1 MEMDVDVDLARHARD
16 APIIATL
23 RGDDMTRIDGNGRG
37 DAPSPTD
44 AKKIAEAR
52 RSPEQF
58 AAVFD
63 RHYRRIY
70 AYAARRLGRDLAE
83 DVASETFL
91 VAFSRIDGYD
101 TNQPDAAP
109 WLYGIASNLIAR
121 QGRAE
126 AKRYRM
132 LAKLS
137 PDEAVG
143 AHDDAVAGRLDAVT
157 ARGLLARALGRLSAA
172 DRDVL
177 LLVAWAGLSQLEV
190 AAALDI
196 PAGTVRSRLHR
207 ARQAMRTTL
216 GERGPQ

>member
-1 MEMDVDVDLARHARD
+1 MAGSGRSHA
-16 APIIATL
+16 TF
-23 RGDDMTRIDGNGRG
+23 
-37 DAPSPTD
+37 PTD
-44 AKKIAEAR
+44 AEKIAEAR

-58 AAVFD
+58 AEIFD
-63 RHYRRIY
+63 RHYARIF

-83 DVASETFL
+83 DIASETFL
-91 VAFSRIDGYD
+91 VAFSRLDGYD
-101 TNQPDAAP
+101 TSHSDAVP

-126 AKRYRM
+126 SKRYRT

-143 AHDDAVAGRLDAVT
+143 AHDDAVAGRLDATT
-157 ARGLLARALGRLSAA
+157 ARGLLAKALRRLSAA
-172 DRDVL
+172 DRHVL
-177 LLVAWAGLSQLEV
+177 LLVAWAGLSQPEV

-207 ARQAMRTTL
+207 ARQAMRTAL
-216 GERGPQ
+216 GDRGL

>member
-1 MEMDVDVDLARHARD
+1 METDVDVDLGRSPRD
-16 APIIATL
+16 APTIATPRAPGL
-23 RGDDMTRIDGNGRG
+23 ARTGGTGRC
-37 DAPSPTD
+37 DATFPTD

-58 AAVFD
+58 AEIFD

-70 AYAARRLGRDLAE
+70 AYAARRLGHDLAE

-101 TNQPDAAP
+101 TNHQDAAP

-126 AKRYRM
+126 SKRYKT

-143 AHDDAVAGRLDAVT
+143 AHDDAVAGRLDAAT
-157 ARGLLARALGRLSAA
+157 ARGRLARALGRLSAP
-172 DRDVL
+172 DREVL
-177 LLVAWAGLSQLEV
+177 LLVAWAGLSQAEV
-190 AAALDI
+190 AVALDI

-207 ARQAMRTTL
+207 ARQEMRTTL
-216 GERGPQ
+216 GGRGLQ

>member
-1 MEMDVDVDLARHARD
+1 METDVDVDLNPYARD
-16 APIIATL
+16 APVIATP
-23 RGDDMTRIDGNGRG
+23 RGDGMARIGGSGRN
-37 DAPSPTD
+37 DATFPTD
-44 AKKIAEAR
+44 AEKIAEAR

-101 TNQPDAAP
+101 TSRPDAAP

-126 AKRYRM
+126 SKRYKT

-143 AHDDAVAGRLDAVT
+143 AHDDAVAGRLDAAT
-157 ARGLLARALGRLSAA
+157 AKGRLARALGRLSTT

-177 LLVAWAGLSQLEV
+177 LLIAWAGLSQPEA

-207 ARQAMRTTL
+207 ARQAMRAAL
-216 GERGPQ
+216 GGKELQ

>member
-1 MEMDVDVDLARHARD
+1 MDVDLSRYARD
-16 APIIATL
+16 APVIATQH
-23 RGDDMTRIDGNGRG
+23 GDGMTRVNGSGRG
-37 DAPSPTD
+37 DATFPTD
-44 AKKIAEAR
+44 AEKIAQAK
-52 RSPEQF
+52 RSPEHF

-70 AYAARRLGRDLAE
+70 AYAARRLGPDLAE
-83 DVASETFL
+83 DVASETFM

-101 TNQPDAAP
+101 MSYPDAAP

-126 AKRYRM
+126 SKRYKT

-143 AHDDAVAGRLDAVT
+143 AHDDAVAGRLDAAT
-157 ARGLLARALGRLSAA
+157 AKGRLARALRRLSAA
-172 DRDVL
+172 NRDVL
-177 LLVAWAGLSQLEV
+177 LLVAWAGLSQPEV
-190 AAALDI
+190 AAALGI

-207 ARQAMRTTL
+207 ARQEMRTAL
-216 GERGPQ
+216 GGRTFQ